1 MVAYD
6 GAMAA
11 GHEGFDEQRRPSSQQ
26 IVEELELLRRDHGI
40 SPTKIEAQAPSLLRL
55 PVVEDQQRLK
65 QLDPRDRHL
74 AAYSAIGCVIDFAI
88 SDYEMQTI
96 LVLSMRYDPSL
107 LRVRPNPEWE
117 GVIRTTSLNQRH
129 KFIQSLLFY
138 GKTTYFDRLN
148 VAYRELANQLVL
160 RDHSPCRQAG
170 VEQLAKSLM
179 AATMQELLLL
189 FSTHGQSILMET
201 IAKEALPRVES
212 KWKAAESTN
221 YRIFARAIESA
232 LATDYQ
238 KRHERM
244 YGRRNEKWDD
254 WGTIPLPA
262 DALRRIIL
270 KNRDL
275 PLVDKVAVE
284 VGVTDPPT
292 RFTPHGRPITTGS
305 AYNRFRISLGLLAS
319 ILGSEKAKD
328 WSVPLLAEP
337 VEAIE
342 TDVDLPHFEGS

>member
-74 AAYSAIGCVIDFAI
+74 EAYSAIGCVIDFAI

-170 VEQLAKSLM
+170 AEQLAKSLM

-212 KWKAAESTN
+212 KWKVARTTSYWA
-221 YRIFARAIESA
+221 FAHAIELAITSEYRKRTERVYGSDSA
-232 LATDYQ
+232 
-238 KRHERM
+238 RWP
-244 YGRRNEKWDD
+244 NWD
-254 WGTIPLPA
+254 TTPLPP
-262 DALRRIIL
+262 DALIRVML
-270 KNRDL
+270 KDRDL
-275 PLVDKVAVE
+275 PLIDRVSAE
-284 VGVTDPPT
+284 VGVTDPPS
-292 RFTPHGRPITTGS
+292 RFTRSGRPLPAEEG
-305 AYNRFRISLGLLAS
+305 YNRFRVSLRLLAF
-319 ILGSEKAKD
+319 
-328 WSVPLLAEP
+328 V
-337 VEAIE
+337 VE
-342 TDVDLPHFEGS
+342 TDVEARPAAGPSNHASEVDLPRPQET